1 MGAAI
6 QISTCTG
13 SDQQA
18 WVINEDKTFR
28 LKKNQNL
35 CMDIGSNASCAE
47 EPFKSYPYCNYN
59 LDKET
64 RTRDILNRLVLIDK
78 VYYLTKV
85 ILPVLNIII
94 D

>member
-1 MGAAI
+1 MGATI

-28 LKKNQNL
+28 LKKNQKL
-35 CMDIGSNASCAE
+35 CMDIGSNASCAD
-47 EPFKSYPYCNYN
+47 EPFKSFYPYCDYN

-64 RTRDILNRLVLIDK
+64 RTRDLLNRLVLIDK
-78 VYYLTKV
+78 VHVYFFC
-85 ILPVLNIII
+85 NISCI
-94 D
+94 